1 LSNTGAAL
9 AASSPSSAAVGID
22 MAEQHE
28 PNAFHHVLDTRSPD
42 GVTPPTWELFDRFF
56 GEPIE
61 IPLPPLGTFFGHKV
75 FLTKYMI
82 LELIAAILI
91 VAIFVPI
98 ARRAGRGELP
108 KGAWWN
114 AFESLLTFIRNEV
127 AKPALGEHG
136 ADIFLPYLWTTFLF
150 VLFCNLLGMIPFL
163 GSPTASIYMT
173 AGLALCSFIMMHVPA
188 MVKMGGPGR
197 YFAALWPHIEIV
209 PNPWGPPGGH
219 GHDHGHGDHGQTS
232 GHAHSAETPKAS
244 PSTGQIVAWVF
255 GSAFGFG
262 LSLMI
267 FVIELFGT
275 GIKAVILAVRL
286 FANMFAGHLVLAT
299 ILTFIYMAGTAS
311 FALWGTIT
319 VASVLGNVALS
330 LLELFVAFLQAY
342 VFTFLTAL
350 FMGMA
355 LNPEH

>member
-1 LSNTGAAL
+1 
-9 AASSPSSAAVGID
+9 
-22 MAEQHE
+22 MAEAHK
-28 PNAFHHVLDTRSPD
+28 PDAFHHVLDTRSPD
-42 GVTPPTWELFDRFF
+42 GITAPTWQLFDRLF
-56 GEPIE
+56 GDSVE
-61 IPLPPLGTFFGHKV
+61 IHLPYLGTIFGRRV

-82 LELIAAILI
+82 LEVIAAILI
-91 VAIFVPI
+91 VVIFVPI

-108 KGAWWN
+108 KGTWWN
-114 AFESLLTFIRNEV
+114 AFESLLSFVRNEI
-127 AKPALGEHG
+127 AKPALGEHD
-136 ADIFLPYLWTTFLF
+136 ADKFVPYLWTTFVF
-150 VLFCNLLGMIPFL
+150 ILFCNLLGMIPLL

-173 AGLALCSFIMMHVPA
+173 GALALCSFIMMHVPA
-188 MVKMGGPGR
+188 MVKMGPIH

-209 PNPWGPPGGH
+209 PNPWGASGGH
-219 GHDHGHGDHGQTS
+219 GHDHEHGDHG
-232 GHAHSAETPKAS
+232 HAPAHSSASATPAA
-244 PSTGQIVAWVF
+244 PSAGQILAWVF
-255 GSAFGFG
+255 GSAFGFV

-299 ILTFIYMAGTAS
+299 ILIFIYMAGTAS
-311 FALWGTIT
+311 LALWGTIT